1 MKKYKI
7 TYIIEAK
14 NLDSFNS
21 ILGEKIKEFQKQ
33 KYQGEVQFST
43 AYIPQQDKFPGL
55 TIYTGL
61 LLMY

>member
-7 TYIIEAK
+7 TYMIEAK

-33 KYQGEVQFST
+33 KYQVEVQLST
-43 AYIPQQDKFPGL
+43 VYIPQQDKFPGL
-55 TIYTGL
+55 TIY
-61 LLMY
+61 MY